1 VTNLYLD
8 RDTHIDPFL
17 GIGSSDTT
25 KDTLLNI
32 LNTQSA
38 ALLDSIF
45 NVTTLAKHTVTD
57 ERVEDAGTDLY
68 VRDFPVLSVTSITQG
83 SANTP
88 YTQTASYILE
98 KNRIRLD
105 WCVEGGK
112 GYEATKVTY
121 EAGYV
126 TFAQNADTEGDYHND
141 AITFP
146 DDLQLANLL
155 LLAGLFNQ
163 KQNIGVSSYTI
174 NGKSITFRDDVEAG
188 EFERIINLYKKVRVI
203 GI

>member
-1 VTNLYLD
+1 MTNLYLD
-8 RDTHIDPFL
+8 RDAHIDPFL

-25 KDTLLNI
+25 KDTLLNL
-32 LNTQSA
+32 LNTQTA
-38 ALLDSIF
+38 ALLDSIL

-57 ERVEDAGTDLY
+57 ERVEDGGSDLY

-105 WCVEGGK
+105 GCVPTGR
-112 GYEATKVTY
+112 GYEANKVTY
-121 EAGYV
+121 VAGYV
-126 TFAQNADTEGDYHND
+126 TFAQNASGTYSGQT
-141 AITFP
+141 ITFP